1 MFTKQSIRRNITLI
15 TAFAVFWV
23 FLGGLINFH
32 ANRIL
37 GTELIDHAYPAIK
50 PKTKESTFQFS
61 DITKT
66 SSHLDLF
73 TLTNNFDL
81 SNLMLPTALVKK
93 QEIAASIIIEIRSY
107 QFGLRAPPSL

>member
-1 MFTKQSIRRNITLI
+1 MFTKHIARRNITLI

-23 FLGGLINFH
+23 FLSGLLNFH

-37 GTELIDHAYPAIK
+37 GTELIDHAYPALK

-61 DITKT
+61 DLTKKINQ
-66 SSHLDLF
+66 LDFF

-81 SNLMLPTALVKK
+81 SEVLFPTALVKK
-93 QEIAASIIIEIRSY
+93 QEIAISAFVEIRSY

>member
-1 MFTKQSIRRNITLI
+1 MFTKQIARRNITLI

-23 FLGGLINFH
+23 FLSGLLNFH

-37 GTELIDHAYPAIK
+37 GTELIDHAYPAVK
-50 PKTKESTFQFS
+50 PKTKESTIQFS
-61 DITKT
+61 DLNKRTN
-66 SSHLDLF
+66 LQDFF

-81 SNLMLPTALVKK
+81 SELLLPAALVKK
-93 QEIAASIIIEIRSY
+93 QEIAISAFVELRDY